1 MADFRFVLNSA
12 GVVELM
18 KSQDMIDILNAF
30 ADSIQSTAGDGY
42 ESKTVMSSD
51 RAKALVMAE
60 SKEAINDNLENNTLL
75 RALGGG

>member
-42 ESKTVMSSD
+42 ESKTVMSGD
-51 RAKALVMAE
+51 RAKAFVMAE